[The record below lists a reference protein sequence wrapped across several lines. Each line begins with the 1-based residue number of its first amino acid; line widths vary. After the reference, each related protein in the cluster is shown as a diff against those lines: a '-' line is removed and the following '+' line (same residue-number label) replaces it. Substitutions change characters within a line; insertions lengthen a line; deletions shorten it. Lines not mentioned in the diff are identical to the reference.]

1 MHRPDYDVVIAGGGL
16 AGLSVAR
23 QLKLEHPGLRLLV
36 AEKREHPVTE
46 AAFKVGE
53 SSVEIGAH
61 FFQIVLGLND
71 HLRGEQLEKLG
82 LRYFFP
88 HADNRDIRRRVE
100 FGPAQFPPV
109 PSFQLD
115 RGRFENFLLRLNR
128 DSGIE
133 VLDGASVRDVQ
144 LGNDVHSLT
153 VSTATAQRHVTTRW
167 LVDASGRAGLLRR
180 QLGLTRPVRH
190 SANAC
195 WFRIG
200 ARLRVDDWCSDAEWS
215 SMVPTRERWMSTNH
229 LMGRG
234 YWVWLIPLGSGSTSV
249 GIVADEPLHPF
260 TRINRMDRARE
271 WLRVHEPQ
279 CAEVVEQHADQIQDF
294 LALKH
299 YAFGCSQV
307 FSQERWMLI
316 GEAGVFTDPF
326 YSPGS
331 DFIAM
336 GSEFI
341 TDVIG
346 REMAGEAVGDRIERY
361 NRLYL
366 KLFESFLRLYDGQ
379 YALMGNAQVMTA
391 KAAWD
396 NGCYWGITA
405 LLYFQRRFR
414 QPAFLESIEPLM
426 RRFTVL
432 HARMQSF
439 FTAWDIA
446 DASVYSDRF
455 ASVLD
460 VEFLR
465 VLQRSLGDG
474 PLGDEA
480 LRERLE
486 SNLALLHRFAL
497 TLQSMAAV
505 HGPELGR
512 FVTAHGGEEPV
523 DLGPI
528 CFRPAAPAAAE
539 PVRAL

>member
-1 MHRPDYDVVIAGGGL
+1 MTGPDYDVAIAGGGL
-16 AGLSVAR
+16 AGLAVAR
-23 QLKLEHPGLRLLV
+23 QLKLEYPRLRLLV
-36 AEKREHPVTE
+36 AEKRQHPVAE

-61 FFQIVLGLND
+61 FFQKVLGLDD
-71 HLRGEQLEKLG
+71 HLKVHQLEKLG
-82 LRYFFP
+82 LRYFFTY
-88 HADNRDIRRRVE
+88 ADNRDIRRRVE
-100 FGPAQFPPV
+100 FGPARFPPV

-133 VLDGASVRDVQ
+133 VLDGASVRDVE
-144 LGNDVHSLT
+144 LGSDVHSLT
-153 VSTATAQRHVTTRW
+153 VSTGTGQRRVTARW

-195 WFRIG
+195 WFRIQT
-200 ARLRVDDWCSDAEWS
+200 RLRVDDWCSDAGWS

-260 TRINRMDRARE
+260 TRINRMDRAFE
-271 WLRVHEPQ
+271 WLRAYEPQ
-279 CAEVVEQHADQIQDF
+279 CAEVVEQHKDQVQDF

-299 YAFGCSQV
+299 YAFGCSRV
-307 FSQERWMLI
+307 FSQDRWMLI

-341 TDVIG
+341 TDVVG
-346 REMAGEAVGDRIERY
+346 RDVSGEAIGDRIERY
-361 NRLYL
+361 NSLYL

-396 NGCYWGITA
+396 NGCYWAITA

-414 QPAFLESIEPLM
+414 QPAFLASIEPLM

-432 HARMQSF
+432 HARMQACF
-439 FTAWDIA
+439 AAWDVA
-446 DASVYSDRF
+446 DANAYSDRYT
-455 ASVLD
+455 SVLD

-465 VLQRSLGDG
+465 VLQRSLGERPMD
-474 PLGDEA
+474 DEA
-480 LRERLE
+480 LRQRLE
-486 SNLALLHRFAL
+486 ANLALLHRFAL
-497 TLQSMAAV
+497 ALQSMAAT
-505 HGPELGR
+505 HGPALGR
-512 FVTAHGGEEPV
+512 FVTAQVGEQPL
-523 DLGPI
+523 DLSAIRLTPI
-528 CFRPAAPAAAE
+528 APSAAQT
-539 PVRAL
+539 VRAL

>member
-1 MHRPDYDVVIAGGGL
+1 MNGADYDVAIAGGGL

-23 QLKLEHPGLRLLV
+23 QLTLEYPNLRVLV
-36 AEKREHPVTE
+36 AEKRQHPVAE

-61 FFQIVLGLND
+61 FFQTVLGLNE
-71 HLRGEQLEKLG
+71 HLRADQLEKLG
-82 LRYFFP
+82 LRYFFT

-133 VLDGASVRDVQ
+133 VLDGAAVRDVQ
-144 LGNDVHSLT
+144 LGRDLHSLT
-153 VSTATAQRHVTTRW
+153 VSTAAGQRRVTTRW
-167 LVDASGRAGLLRR
+167 LIDASGRAGLLRR

-195 WFRIG
+195 WFRIQ
-200 ARLRVDDWCSDAEWS
+200 ARLRVDDWCSDADWS
-215 SMVPTRERWMSTNH
+215 SMVPTGERWMSTNH

-260 TRINRMDRARE
+260 TRINRMDRALE
-271 WLRVHEPQ
+271 WLRAYEPQ
-279 CAEVVEQHADQIQDF
+279 CAEVVEQHKDQIQDF

-307 FSQERWMLI
+307 FSQDRWMLI

-346 REMAGEAVGDRIERY
+346 RDMGGEAIGDRVERY
-361 NRLYL
+361 NSLYL

-414 QPAFLESIEPLM
+414 QPAFLASIEPLM

-432 HARMQSF
+432 HARMQTC
-439 FTAWDIA
+439 FTAWDVA
-446 DASVYSDRF
+446 DAAVYSDRY

-474 PLGDEA
+474 PMDDEA
-480 LRERLE
+480 LRQRLE
-486 SNLALLHRFAL
+486 DNLALLHRFAL

-505 HGPELGR
+505 HGPDLGR
-512 FVTAHGGEEPV
+512 FVTAHGGEQPV
-523 DLGPI
+523 DLDPI
-528 CFRPAAPAAAE
+528 CLTPLTSAAAQA
-539 PVRAL
+539 VRTL